1 MSDSCCY
8 SRGKIIFRQ
17 AQIAN
22 KECSTRIPNGDQ
34 LTFPF
39 IMYKENILNKK
50 DVGALVPILFIPISH
65 IKVK

>member
-8 SRGKIIFRQ
+8 SRGEYIFRQ
-17 AQIAN
+17 VQIAN
-22 KECSTRIPNGDQ
+22 KEYATIPNGNQ
-34 LTFPF
+34 LIFSF
-39 IMYKENILNKK
+39 FMYNEIILNKK